1 MPRHGSSLHLP
12 LFWWRYQALIVDKRV
27 RVADASDEVNA
38 HQGSEGANKVALRRT
53 DPNLHLCHELSRPQ
67 ASSDRAPTEREIDK
81 KWLKVQSLF
90 TDTKMRKKQ
99 IYQSEPCSLLIGW
112 NIKTNE

>member
-27 RVADASDEVNA
+27 RVADASDEVYA

-53 DPNLHLCHELSRPQ
+53 DPNLHLCHELSRAQ
-67 ASSDRAPTEREIDK
+67 ASLDRAQSEREIDK
-81 KWLKVQSLF
+81 KWLKVQTIL
-90 TDTKMRKKQ
+90 KQ
-99 IYQSEPCSLLIGW
+99 L
-112 NIKTNE
+112 